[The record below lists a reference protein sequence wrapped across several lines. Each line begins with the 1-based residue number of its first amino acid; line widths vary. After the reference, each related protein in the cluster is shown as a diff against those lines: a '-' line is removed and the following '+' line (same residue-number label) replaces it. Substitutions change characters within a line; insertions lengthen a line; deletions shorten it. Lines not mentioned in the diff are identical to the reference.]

1 VVRARRIGLPVAAV
15 TLGVVGAALILELLL
30 RVANL
35 APLPTQLRD
44 IVRDDAIGFRRQPGS
59 VLRGTAESGEFE
71 FEYAHNRLGF
81 RDGEHTEA
89 KPSGTL
95 RIVALG
101 DSFTYGVGAAFADTY
116 LAQLERRLN
125 QRADPHRQVEI
136 IKLGMPRHF
145 PLLERRT
152 LEEYGL
158 RFAPDIVM
166 VAVLPNDV
174 VDTALGATSLCAT
187 DSGYL
192 ASCGG
197 LGWGGP
203 PAWISRHSA
212 LGRLALRSLRAHEL
226 PPWQT
231 LLADDGPYEP
241 YWQELEAELARM
253 REAAQARGA
262 AFVIVTIP
270 QSDPAESQSY
280 FSARLAGWG
289 SAHDAIVISTFAA
302 LQAAADP
309 ARPLY
314 WPGDGHCTAAGYS
327 VVADAI
333 IAGFAAHRLAQ

>member
-1 VVRARRIGLPVAAV
+1 VRARRIGLPAAAV
-15 TLGVVGAALILELLL
+15 TLGVVGAALILEILL
-30 RVANL
+30 RVASL
-35 APLPTQLRD
+35 APLPAQLREV
-44 IVRDDAIGFRRQPGS
+44 VRDDAIGFRRPPGS
-59 VLRGTAESGEFE
+59 VLRGNAESGEFE
-71 FEYAHNRLGF
+71 FEYAHNRFGF
-81 RDGEHTEA
+81 RDVEHAET
-89 KPSGTL
+89 KPAGTL

-116 LAQLERRLN
+116 LAQVERRLN
-125 QRADPHRQVEI
+125 ERAGTHRPVEI

-152 LEEYGL
+152 LEEVGL

-174 VDTALGATSLCAT
+174 VDTALGATSICASE
-187 DSGYL
+187 SGYL
-192 ASCGG
+192 VPCGG
-197 LGWGGP
+197 LGWSGVP
-203 PAWISRHSA
+203 VWISLHSA
-212 LGRLALRSLRAHEL
+212 LGRFTMRQLRSNRL
-226 PPWQT
+226 PPWQA
-231 LLADDGPYEP
+231 LLADNGSYER

-262 AFVIVTIP
+262 AFVIVLIP
-270 QSDPAESQSY
+270 QSDAAESQSY

-289 SAHDAIVISTFAA
+289 AAHGAVVISTFAA

-314 WPGDGHCTAAGYS
+314 WPGDGHCTAAGYT

-333 IAGFAAHRLAQ
+333 IAGLAAHGLAE